1 VTTRLVQLRT
11 ENGERVVAATRDGKT
26 HRIRG
31 ATTLYTLAREAI
43 DSKSSLETLVTRKGF
58 VGEALDLAQLLA
70 DRQVLPPVGHPDSAH
85 VWLTGTGL
93 THLGSA
99 DARDR
104 MHVKA
109 HSADASDSMKMFR
122 MGLDGGKMQGAGPGV
137 QPEWFFKG
145 DGSALMAPEAPLTSP
160 AFALDGGEEPELAGI
175 YIVADDGTPYR
186 LGFALANEF
195 SDHVMERQNY
205 LYLAHSKLRP
215 AAIGPELL
223 LGPLPTDIRGTARV
237 RRNGIAIW
245 EQGFLTGE
253 DNMSHFVRN
262 LEHHHFKY
270 PMFRRPGDVHVHFFG
285 TATLSFADGIKT
297 QDGDVFEIEA
307 APFGLPLRNPLRTAQ
322 IADFRVESL

>member
-1 VTTRLVQLRT
+1 VTTRLVQLRAESGARAVAVT
-11 ENGERVVAATRDGKT
+11 HDGET

-31 ATTLYTLAREAI
+31 ATSLYTLAREAI
-43 DSKSSLETLVTRKGF
+43 DANISLETLMTRKGIS
-58 VGEALDLAQLLA
+58 GGPLDLAQLLA
-70 DRQVLPPVGHPDSAH
+70 DRQVLAPINHPDSAH

-104 MHVKA
+104 MHAKA

-122 MGLDGGKMQGAGPGV
+122 MGLEGGKVHGTESGV
-137 QPEWFFKG
+137 QPEWFYKG
-145 DGSALMAPEAPLTSP
+145 NGSTLIAPEAPLVSP
-160 AFALDGGEEPELAGI
+160 QFALDGGEEPELAGV
-175 YIVADDGTPYR
+175 YIIGADGTPYR
-186 LGFALANEF
+186 LGYALANEF

-223 LGPLPTDIRGTARV
+223 LGELPADIRGTARV
-237 RRNGIAIW
+237 RRGGTAIW
-245 EQGFLTGE
+245 EKSFLTGE

-270 PMFRRPGDVHVHFFG
+270 PMFRQPGDVHVHFFG
-285 TATLSFADGIKT
+285 TATLSFTDGVKA

-307 APFGLPLRNPLRTAQ
+307 APFGLPLRNPLQTAQ
-322 IADFRVESL
+322 TTMVRVQSL